1 MVEVNSSVTT
11 PFDFKINK
19 VVISAERYRFVVDIA
34 RVISEINIY
43 EHIDKPFLTGSILFN
58 DNANLYNEI
67 NWLGTEKVE
76 IEIALDEDGD
86 NVINRVFRAQK
97 INRAVKSNDQNETF
111 LISIVEE
118 HAYLSSLKKVQRSYE
133 GYHVEIIEKI
143 LKDNLDLELMY
154 DRNKPFTGFK
164 KRRVIVPNM
173 TPLEAANWVK
183 DSSPDAYGS
192 PYYLY
197 STISD
202 ERIRYID
209 LETILNL
216 SPLNYST
223 PYIYAQAFGSKAS
236 DFDLINQSYI
246 IQSYRT
252 ANTEDLLNLVKRGY
266 VGAQWNFF
274 DAYKGEQYEVRHDI
288 KKTFDELVSRQVFPP
303 TQNDPTYDEDANLHS
318 HVSREL
324 NQISTSRI
332 YTDWDIYSSYHE
344 DEDDVLHENK
354 VVQKSLR
361 SFLLKSPLDINV
373 PGRNFLKRNH
383 NMTIGNILR
392 LRFHI
397 NDDQETSGQAI
408 DHKRTGEYLVY
419 AARHVF
425 TANRYTVNLTC
436 TKMAQENGVE
446 T

>member
-19 VVISAERYRFVVDIA
+19 VVISAERYQFVVDIA

-86 NVINRVFRAQK
+86 NVINRVFRVQK

-111 LISIVEE
+111 LINIVEE

-154 DRNKPFTGFK
+154 DKNKPFTGFK

-202 ERIRYID
+202 ERISAQT
-209 LETILNL
+209 TI
-216 SPLNYST
+216 
-223 PYIYAQAFGSKAS
+223 
-236 DFDLINQSYI
+236 
-246 IQSYRT
+246 
-252 ANTEDLLNLVKRGY
+252 
-266 VGAQWNFF
+266 
-274 DAYKGEQYEVRHDI
+274 
-288 KKTFDELVSRQVFPP
+288 
-303 TQNDPTYDEDANLHS
+303 
-318 HVSREL
+318 
-324 NQISTSRI
+324 
-332 YTDWDIYSSYHE
+332 
-344 DEDDVLHENK
+344 
-354 VVQKSLR
+354 
-361 SFLLKSPLDINV
+361 
-373 PGRNFLKRNH
+373 
-383 NMTIGNILR
+383 
-392 LRFHI
+392 
-397 NDDQETSGQAI
+397 
-408 DHKRTGEYLVY
+408 
-419 AARHVF
+419 
-425 TANRYTVNLTC
+425 
-436 TKMAQENGVE
+436 
-446 T
+446 